1 MTPIRSPKVRARSFA
16 EYPAELDGPQV
27 LAARRLGK
35 LRRLFGETS
44 HPRKRANSADFS
56 AKQGSAFCARGM
68 KDRTRDNASRSA
80 RKDTEAIMIGAIIEF
95 DDLRKISRLGERAQ
109 LTTVERWAQ
118 RAGISYRY
126 DGRGG
131 IWTTLDAINAALGV
145 TRESQPEIYSVDKVL

>member
-1 MTPIRSPKVRARSFA
+1 
-16 EYPAELDGPQV
+16 
-27 LAARRLGK
+27 
-35 LRRLFGETS
+35 
-44 HPRKRANSADFS
+44 
-56 AKQGSAFCARGM
+56 
-68 KDRTRDNASRSA
+68 
-80 RKDTEAIMIGAIIEF
+80 MIGAIIEF

-118 RAGISYRY
+118 RAGICYRY